1 MSSGWIGVMAD
12 TWAPERLRGY
22 AFSIAYRMLGS
33 VGEAEDVV
41 QEAMIR
47 LHATDPA
54 EVRSPTA
61 YTATVTSRL
70 ALDELRSARA
80 RRERYVGTW
89 LPEPVLGEPDPAERV
104 ELRESLTAAFL
115 LVLETLGPVERAVYV
130 LHDLFDLP
138 YAEVAEVVDRSEA
151 TCRQIAARARRHV
164 AERRP
169 RFDPPTERRDELVRG
184 FFAALDAGDV
194 AGLEK
199 LLAEDVVF
207 LGDGGGRGPAVKAPI
222 TGTLRVARFL
232 AGLVRQ
238 ARRYRLRLEPVVI
251 NGSPGAR
258 VLDPDGR
265 LLNVLALDL
274 RDGRVAEVRSIVN
287 PDKLGHLGPVLD
299 AAELLGDTP
308 QRGGNAR

>member
-1 MSSGWIGVMAD
+1 MAD

-164 AERRP
+164 AERRL

-199 LLAEDVVF
+199 LLAEDIVF
-207 LGDGGGRGPAVKAPI
+207 VGDGGGRGPAVKAPV
-222 TGTLRVARFL
+222 TGTVRVARFL

-238 ARRYRLRLEPVVI
+238 ARRYGLRLEPAVI